1 VKKSLKIFVINLERE
16 FKRRNFLIK
25 HFNNLKIN
33 YEIFKAHDSKSLT
46 KSLYSNYSN
55 DLAFKLEGRGLS
67 LDEIACSSSHLSI
80 YKKIVKE
87 NIAESIIF
95 EDDII
100 VSPKLIKFIN
110 KIPRHVELINFKSDA
125 KQKKIKLI
133 SKGLYLTKFL
143 EIPNRTGAIYLRLT
157 AAKKLLKSGYP
168 IKTPAD
174 GLTGRLTYNRQIR
187 GYGIY
192 PELVK
197 LRKLKSTIKG
207 RGSFF
212 LINKTFSRIINY
224 FYLLTK

>member
-125 KQKKIKLI
+125 KKKKIKI
-133 SKGLYLTKFL
+133 IYNSTK
-143 EIPNRTGAIYLRLT
+143 
-157 AAKKLLKSGYP
+157 
-168 IKTPAD
+168 
-174 GLTGRLTYNRQIR
+174 
-187 GYGIY
+187 
-192 PELVK
+192 
-197 LRKLKSTIKG
+197 
-207 RGSFF
+207 SF
-212 LINKTFSRIINY
+212 IN
-224 FYLLTK
+224 

>member
-1 VKKSLKIFVINLERE
+1 MLQLVYRYHQRFFSR
-16 FKRRNFLIK
+16 
-25 HFNNLKIN
+25 
-33 YEIFKAHDSKSLT
+33 Y
-46 KSLYSNYSN
+46 LYSNYSN

-125 KQKKIKLI
+125 KQKEIKLI

-143 EIPNRTGAIYLRLT
+143 EIPTEIEGIPRRTLNSI
-157 AAKKLLKSGYP
+157 
-168 IKTPAD
+168 
-174 GLTGRLTYNRQIR
+174 
-187 GYGIY
+187 
-192 PELVK
+192 
-197 LRKLKSTIKG
+197 
-207 RGSFF
+207 
-212 LINKTFSRIINY
+212 
-224 FYLLTK
+224 